1 MASKIHTN
9 QTDIMLSTDQPINY
23 DHEQTELNY
32 QRNEQNQPQNQSKL
46 PRKKTIKIPISEV
59 VRAQQQATPTVGQHS
74 QNNRTE
80 QKFSAWQ
87 TKDRSLDKVQTT
99 IIIEEPTYQHLE
111 SLKLC
116 FNQTLVK
123 HLLNNDDAQERLIIY
138 NKLYNIIVAKR
149 PDSQIT
155 LYGGFL
161 FKCALDKLSKI
172 DIDVQFE
179 ESSEYDTM
187 KALLDIVRDSGL
199 CYEPRIDID
208 HDLSYIDLLLC
219 DSNINVRLTSGYN
232 TAIHLSKL
240 IQIYT
245 KFDPRVLQLLR
256 LLRIFAK
263 VSNIDRP
270 DLGILHPVVF
280 HLMIIYF
287 LQQLEEPILPCLH
300 EYVFG
305 VEQVPI
311 KLKDNQ

>member
-1 MASKIHTN
+1 
-9 QTDIMLSTDQPINY
+9 MLSTDQPINY

-80 QKFSAWQ
+80 QKFS
-87 TKDRSLDKVQTT
+87 
-99 IIIEEPTYQHLE
+99 
-111 SLKLC
+111 
-116 FNQTLVK
+116 
-123 HLLNNDDAQERLIIY
+123 
-138 NKLYNIIVAKR
+138 
-149 PDSQIT
+149 DSQIT